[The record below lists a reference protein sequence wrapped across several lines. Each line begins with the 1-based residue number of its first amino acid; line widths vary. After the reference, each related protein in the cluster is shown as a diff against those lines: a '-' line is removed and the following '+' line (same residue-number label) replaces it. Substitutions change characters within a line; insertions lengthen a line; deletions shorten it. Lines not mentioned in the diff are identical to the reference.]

1 MKETRRAKALI
12 SEYFIFVIFIA
23 LVVVLTCLKPSFIQP
38 ANLVNI
44 LKQAS
49 INGILAFGMMFVII
63 AGGFD
68 MSVGSTVA
76 FTGILAAM
84 LGQGQYPIF
93 VPLVVAMLGGLAVG
107 IINGVGVSVGNLPPF
122 IMTLGTMTAVRGL
135 ALLISDGKPII
146 GISEAY
152 KAVAA
157 SSIFGIPM
165 LAVFL
170 VVIILICS
178 FVLSKTVYGRRVY
191 ACGGNL
197 LAAQVSGINT
207 TRIRISTFAIAGLL
221 AGLSGF
227 LMTSRVTI
235 GQPTAAESYEMDAI
249 TACVVGGVSM
259 SGGVGKPWGVV
270 VGCLLITVIANG
282 LDIMGVSS
290 HWQKIVK
297 GAIIVLAVLIDVK
310 GKSKKH
316 CQLQGS
322 SPVDPRFLSL
332 LFSQTV
338 RHLNLSAHFCQHHD
352 SGGKP
357 GIHSCCSHCRYRMA
371 SNSSN
376 PRHISQIVGGL
387 NQGGCHNR
395 QSKSCQRR
403 KNMSVQ

>member
-38 ANLVNI
+38 SNLVNI

-84 LGQGQYPIF
+84 LGQGQYPII

-107 IINGVGVSVGNLPPF
+107 ILPPF

-146 GISEAY
+146 GISEPY

-170 VVIILICS
+170 VIIILICS

-221 AGLSGF
+221 AGLCGF

-297 GAIIVLAVLIDVK
+297 GLIIVLAVLIDVK
-310 GKSKKH
+310 GKSKK
-316 CQLQGS
+316 
-322 SPVDPRFLSL
+322 R
-332 LFSQTV
+332 
-338 RHLNLSAHFCQHHD
+338 
-352 SGGKP
+352 
-357 GIHSCCSHCRYRMA
+357 
-371 SNSSN
+371 
-376 PRHISQIVGGL
+376 
-387 NQGGCHNR
+387 
-395 QSKSCQRR
+395 
-403 KNMSVQ
+403 

>member
-1 MKETRRAKALI
+1 MKEKSRAKSLI

-23 LVVVLTCLKPSFIQP
+23 LVVLTCLKPSFIQP

-93 VPLVVAMLGGLAVG
+93 VPLIVAMLGGLAVG
-107 IINGVGVSVGNLPPF
+107 VVNGVGVAVGNLPPF

-146 GISEAY
+146 GISESY

-170 VVIILICS
+170 VITILLCS

-207 TRIRISTFAIAGLL
+207 TKIRISTFAIAGLL

-235 GQPTAAESYEMDAI
+235 AQPTAAESYEMDAM
-249 TACVVGGVSM
+249 VGGVSM
-259 SGGVGKPWGVV
+259 TGGVGKPWGVV
-270 VGCLLITVIANG
+270 IGCLLITVIANG

-310 GKSKKH
+310 GKSKK
-316 CQLQGS
+316 
-322 SPVDPRFLSL
+322 R
-332 LFSQTV
+332 
-338 RHLNLSAHFCQHHD
+338 
-352 SGGKP
+352 
-357 GIHSCCSHCRYRMA
+357 
-371 SNSSN
+371 
-376 PRHISQIVGGL
+376 
-387 NQGGCHNR
+387 
-395 QSKSCQRR
+395 
-403 KNMSVQ
+403 

>member
-1 MKETRRAKALI
+1 MKDKKSFKSLI

-23 LVVVLTCLKPSFIQP
+23 LVVVLACLKPSFISLG
-38 ANLVNI
+38 NLVNI

-49 INGILAFGMMFVII
+49 INGILAFGMMFVIV

-76 FTGILAAM
+76 FAGILAAM
-84 LGQGQYPIF
+84 TGQGNYPLI
-93 VPLVVAMLGGLAVG
+93 VPLLVALLAGLLVG
-107 IINGVGVSVGNLPPF
+107 VLNGVGVAVGNLPPF

-135 ALLISDGKPII
+135 ALLISDGKPVI
-146 GISEAY
+146 GLSPEYRAI
-152 KAVAA
+152 AA
-157 SSIFGIPM
+157 SSVCGIPM

-170 VVIILICS
+170 TIIIAICS

-197 LAAQVSGINT
+197 LAARVSGINT
-207 TRIRISTFAIAGLL
+207 TKIRVSTFAIAGLL

-259 SGGVGKPWGVV
+259 SGGIGKPWGVV
-270 VGCLLITVIANG
+270 VGCLLITVITNG

-297 GAIIVLAVLIDVK
+297 GAIIVAAVLIDIN
-310 GKSKKH
+310 GKNKK
-316 CQLQGS
+316 
-322 SPVDPRFLSL
+322 
-332 LFSQTV
+332 
-338 RHLNLSAHFCQHHD
+338 
-352 SGGKP
+352 K
-357 GIHSCCSHCRYRMA
+357 
-371 SNSSN
+371 
-376 PRHISQIVGGL
+376 
-387 NQGGCHNR
+387 
-395 QSKSCQRR
+395 
-403 KNMSVQ
+403 

>member
-1 MKETRRAKALI
+1 MKETKRINTLI

-23 LVVVLTCLKPSFIQP
+23 LVIVLTCLKPSFITP
-38 ANLVNI
+38 GNLVNI

-49 INGILAFGMMFVII
+49 INGILAFGMMFVIV

-84 LGQGQYPIF
+84 LGQGDYPLI
-93 VPLVVAMLGGLAVG
+93 VPLIVAMLAGRAGGVV
-107 IINGVGVSVGNLPPF
+107 NGVGVAVGNLAPF
-122 IMTLGTMTAVRGL
+122 IRARGTMGAVRGL
-135 ALLISDGKPII
+135 ALLISNGKPVI
-146 GISEAY
+146 GISAAY

-157 SSIFGIPM
+157 STFCGIPM

-170 VVIILICS
+170 AVIIAICS

-197 LAAQVSGINT
+197 LAARVSGINT

-221 AGLSGF
+221 AGLCGF

-297 GAIIVLAVLIDVK
+297 GVIIVLAVLIDIK
-310 GKSKKH
+310 GKSKK
-316 CQLQGS
+316 
-322 SPVDPRFLSL
+322 
-332 LFSQTV
+332 
-338 RHLNLSAHFCQHHD
+338 N
-352 SGGKP
+352 
-357 GIHSCCSHCRYRMA
+357 
-371 SNSSN
+371 
-376 PRHISQIVGGL
+376 
-387 NQGGCHNR
+387 
-395 QSKSCQRR
+395 
-403 KNMSVQ
+403 

>member
-1 MKETRRAKALI
+1 MKEKSRAKSLI

-93 VPLVVAMLGGLAVG
+93 VPLIVAMLL
-107 IINGVGVSVGNLPPF
+107 
-122 IMTLGTMTAVRGL
+122 
-135 ALLISDGKPII
+135 
-146 GISEAY
+146 
-152 KAVAA
+152 
-157 SSIFGIPM
+157 
-165 LAVFL
+165 
-170 VVIILICS
+170 CS

-207 TRIRISTFAIAGLL
+207 TKIRISTFAIAGLL

-235 GQPTAAESYEMDAI
+235 AQPTAAESYEMDAI

-259 SGGVGKPWGVV
+259 TGGVGKPWGVV
-270 VGCLLITVIANG
+270 IGCLLITVIANG

-310 GKSKKH
+310 GKSKK
-316 CQLQGS
+316 
-322 SPVDPRFLSL
+322 R
-332 LFSQTV
+332 
-338 RHLNLSAHFCQHHD
+338 
-352 SGGKP
+352 
-357 GIHSCCSHCRYRMA
+357 
-371 SNSSN
+371 
-376 PRHISQIVGGL
+376 
-387 NQGGCHNR
+387 
-395 QSKSCQRR
+395 
-403 KNMSVQ
+403 

>member
-1 MKETRRAKALI
+1 MKQTKSAKALL

-23 LVVVLTCLKPSFIQP
+23 LAIVLTLLKPSFIQP
-38 ANLVNI
+38 SNLVNI

-49 INGILAFGMMFVII
+49 INGILSFGMMFVII

-76 FTGILAAM
+76 FTGIVAALM
-84 LGQGQYPIF
+84 GQGQYPIV
-93 VPLVVAMLGGLAVG
+93 VPLVMAMLAGLVVG
-107 IINGVGVSVGNLPPF
+107 VVNGVGVAVGDLPPF

-135 ALLISDGKPII
+135 ALLASDGKPVT
-146 GISEAY
+146 GISEGY

-157 SSIFGIPM
+157 SSIAGIPM

-170 VVIILICS
+170 VIVILICS
-178 FVLSKTVYGRRVY
+178 FVLAKTVYGRRVY

-197 LAAQVSGINT
+197 QAARVSGINT
-207 TRIRISTFAIAGLL
+207 TMIRISTFAIAGLL

-270 VGCLLITVIANG
+270 VGCLLITVITNG
-282 LDIMGVSS
+282 LDILGVSS

-297 GAIIVLAVLIDVK
+297 GLIIVLAVLIDVK
-310 GKSKKH
+310 GKSKK
-316 CQLQGS
+316 
-322 SPVDPRFLSL
+322 D
-332 LFSQTV
+332 
-338 RHLNLSAHFCQHHD
+338 
-352 SGGKP
+352 
-357 GIHSCCSHCRYRMA
+357 
-371 SNSSN
+371 
-376 PRHISQIVGGL
+376 
-387 NQGGCHNR
+387 
-395 QSKSCQRR
+395 
-403 KNMSVQ
+403 

>member
-1 MKETRRAKALI
+1 MKEKSRAKSLI

-23 LVVVLTCLKPSFIQP
+23 LVVLTCLKPSFIQP

-93 VPLVVAMLGGLAVG
+93 VPLIVAMLGGLAVG
-107 IINGVGVSVGNLPPF
+107 VVNAVGNLPPF

-146 GISEAY
+146 GISESY

-170 VVIILICS
+170 VITILLCS

-207 TRIRISTFAIAGLL
+207 TKIRISTFAIAGLL

-235 GQPTAAESYEMDAI
+235 AQPTAAESYEMDAI

-259 SGGVGKPWGVV
+259 TGGVGKPWGVV
-270 VGCLLITVIANG
+270 IGCLLITVIANG

-310 GKSKKH
+310 GKSKK
-316 CQLQGS
+316 
-322 SPVDPRFLSL
+322 R
-332 LFSQTV
+332 
-338 RHLNLSAHFCQHHD
+338 
-352 SGGKP
+352 
-357 GIHSCCSHCRYRMA
+357 
-371 SNSSN
+371 
-376 PRHISQIVGGL
+376 
-387 NQGGCHNR
+387 
-395 QSKSCQRR
+395 
-403 KNMSVQ
+403 

>member
-1 MKETRRAKALI
+1 MKRAKSLI

-23 LVVVLTCLKPSFIQP
+23 LVVVLTCLKPSFITP

-44 LKQAS
+44 MKQAS
-49 INGILAFGMMFVII
+49 INGILAFGMMFVIV

-84 LGQGQYPIF
+84 LGQGDLPLI

-107 IINGVGVSVGNLPPF
+107 ILNGVGVAVGELPPF
-122 IMTLGTMTAVRGL
+122 IMTLGTMTAIRGL
-135 ALLISDGKPII
+135 ALLISNGKPVI
-146 GISEAY
+146 GLSPEY

-157 SSIFGIPM
+157 SSVMGIPM
-165 LAVFL
+165 LAVYL
-170 VVIILICS
+170 AVVIVICS

-197 LAAQVSGINT
+197 LAARVSGINT
-207 TRIRISTFAIAGLL
+207 TMIRISTFAIAGLL
-221 AGLSGF
+221 AGLCGF

-270 VGCLLITVIANG
+270 IGCLLITVIANG

-290 HWQKIVK
+290 HWQRIVK
-297 GAIIVLAVLIDVK
+297 GLIIVLAVLIDIK
-310 GKSKKH
+310 GKSKK
-316 CQLQGS
+316 
-322 SPVDPRFLSL
+322 
-332 LFSQTV
+332 
-338 RHLNLSAHFCQHHD
+338 N
-352 SGGKP
+352 
-357 GIHSCCSHCRYRMA
+357 
-371 SNSSN
+371 
-376 PRHISQIVGGL
+376 
-387 NQGGCHNR
+387 
-395 QSKSCQRR
+395 
-403 KNMSVQ
+403 